1 MAADL
6 FALMMHWT
14 ENSINV
20 THDLEAFGQNYSHFL
35 KLSGDFQSSLW
46 KINQWPIDIDLK
58 TFKLV

>member
-20 THDLEAFGQNYSHFL
+20 MHDLEAFGQNYSHFL
-35 KLSGDFQSSLW
+35 KLSGDF
-46 KINQWPIDIDLK
+46 
-58 TFKLV
+58 